1 MKSILKYLI
10 ILPIVLFNFSCDEAA
25 TESTSTGN
33 LVGVWNLIG
42 LSGTYVRDV
51 AVPSGTDESTTYSVK
66 VRWPYDTSDGYQADH
81 TLKSY
86 SMGDTLLNTTS
97 DAGDY
102 IAAGAVQLVG
112 EFKDDDTYTFVGNY
126 PALRIVVS
134 ACSTYQ
140 TIADID
146 DDGNYTIAYNANE
159 TGGTLGVTP
168 KVGTEQVLPSFPD
181 GTVTFSGTNADTLN
195 IVFLDRDAHD
205 SLITFISETWVEDDN
220 RVTHGIA
227 QAYVDATGNYFTS
240 DDTQPLG
247 TSGYLYDP
255 LGNDGVPANGDE
267 ALATWGYYY
276 TYNAVMF
283 NGCLAGGADQATCAA
298 AGYAID
304 DSAHDFNPAD
314 ATAGGKLTMEI
325 VPVCIPANETIQFNA
340 TFVKQ

>member
-1 MKSILKYLI
+1 MKSILKYLV
-10 ILPIVLFNFSCDEAA
+10 ILPLVLFNFSCDDGA
-25 TESTSTGN
+25 TESTPTGN

-51 AVPSGTDESTTYSVK
+51 AVPTGTDQSTIYNLK
-66 VRWPYDTSDGYQADH
+66 VTWPLAETVLGSASAADQIIAD
-81 TLKSY
+81 Y

-97 DAGDY
+97 DAGAL
-102 IAAGAVQLVG
+102 ITASMVQLVG

-126 PALRIVVS
+126 PALRIDVS

-146 DDGNYTIAYNANE
+146 DDGNYTIAYNADE

-283 NGCLAGGADQATCAA
+283 NGCLAGGGDMATCAA
-298 AGYAID
+298 AGYATN
-304 DSAHDFNPAD
+304 DSDHDFNGTD
-314 ATAGGKLTMEI
+314 GKLTMEI
-325 VPVCIPANETIQFNA
+325 VPVCIPANETILFNA

>member
-1 MKSILKYLI
+1 MKLILKYLI
-10 ILPIVLFNFSCDEAA
+10 ILPLVLFNFSCDEGT

-51 AVPSGTDESTTYSVK
+51 AVPSGTDESTTYSLK
-66 VRWPYDTSDGYQADH
+66 VRWPYDTSDGYQADQ

-97 DAGDY
+97 DAGAL
-102 IAAGAVQLVG
+102 ITASMVQLVG

-126 PALRIVVS
+126 PALRIDVS

-146 DDGNYTIAYNANE
+146 DDGNYTIAYNADE

-205 SLITFISETWVEDDN
+205 DLISLISETWVEADN

-227 QAYVDATGNYFTS
+227 QAYVDATGGYFTD

-247 TSGYLYDP
+247 TEGYVMSSL
-255 LGNDGVPANGDE
+255 
-267 ALATWGYYY
+267 LATWGGYL
-276 TYNAVMF
+276 TYNALMF
-283 NGCLAGGADQATCAA
+283 NGCLIQAMGNGMDATAA
-298 AGYAID
+298 QTYCGTTYPSWLAN
-304 DSAHDFNPAD
+304 DSDHDFN
-314 ATAGGKLTMEI
+314 ATDGKLTMEI
-325 VPVCIPANETIQFNA
+325 VPVCIPANETILFNA